1 MVSKRLL
8 LAYEELRSEALGLA
22 GELHRGWG
30 MVVVV
35 REGMWS
41 WMKAIG
47 KTERVPKPS
56 RPHPSVNSLGVPMS
70 LRDEAT
76 RILANMVLR
85 ECSNE
90 R

>member
-8 LAYEELRSEALGLA
+8 LAYEELRSEALSSA

-30 MVVVV
+30 MVVV

-56 RPHPSVNSLGVPMS
+56 GRHCSESSLGVPMS

-76 RILANMVLR
+76 RILVNMVLR
-85 ECSNE
+85 EPSNGC
-90 R
+90 